1 MHINLSQYC
10 CQNEEC
16 SLYGQ
21 RDKDNLTI
29 TSTYG
34 KNKDKAM
41 LRCKKCKKRF
51 SETKGT
57 VYYRAHKSKDK
68 VDSMLRHIQEGV
80 GVRKTSRLEKVHR
93 DTVTRY
99 GRLAGQHAYK
109 LHEELVAF
117 SPLHSEPSI

>member
-29 TSTYG
+29 TSIYG
-34 KNKDKAM
+34 KNKDRVM
-41 LRCKKCKKRF
+41 LRCKTCKSRF

-57 VYYRAHKSKDK
+57 VYYRSHKSKDK

-93 DTVTRY
+93 DTITRY
-99 GRLAGQHAYK
+99 GRLAGEHACK
-109 LHEELVAF
+109 LHDELVAF
-117 SPLHSEPSI
+117 SPLHAKPSV

>member
-34 KNKDKAM
+34 KNNDKAM
-41 LRCKKCKKRF
+41 LRCKKCK
-51 SETKGT
+51 
-57 VYYRAHKSKDK
+57 
-68 VDSMLRHIQEGV
+68 I
-80 GVRKTSRLEKVHR
+80 
-93 DTVTRY
+93 
-99 GRLAGQHAYK
+99 
-109 LHEELVAF
+109 
-117 SPLHSEPSI
+117 